1 MVRSPRALAP
11 TVVAVLLFATTAA
24 LVTRHFHAASR
35 AAVGRLSPPP
45 PPALAHATRDD
56 IVLTERVLTP
66 PPWMLNASACA
77 DGPRRWVFT
86 GLTASATA
94 ATLARVLRGPGLA
107 QAEAS
112 IRCAPNGCVV
122 DAPAAVVTA
131 VIPSARA
138 PFYAS
143 LAATAANPGYA
154 SPFRRHPSRPAYA
167 DSPGLPPAAR
177 EVVAQTSWTQDGVL
191 MFADLPAACERMR
204 DDAER
209 TALTRAI
216 HRPWTMDV
224 ALRTAP
230 ASVER
235 LVATVSPRARA
246 AARAKLTRA
255 RDEGRATVPVE
266 DFLPEPARRRVG
278 TWAAASEETLNCFW
292 TALHFE
298 DGDPRERILSLPA
311 AESALRARYRPVGE
325 APARFG
331 DVMAFRN
338 ADGGLEHLAVHLFAG
353 VFYTKNGISTV
364 QPWRISRVE
373 DVALD
378 YPAARSVELWRRL
391 DEP

>member
-1 MVRSPRALAP
+1 MNRSPRALAP
-11 TVVAVLLFATTAA
+11 TVVAALLFAATGA
-24 LVTRHFHAASR
+24 LVTWRFREASGV
-35 AAVGRLSPPP
+35 AVGRLAPPP

-56 IVLTERVLTP
+56 ILLTERVLTP
-66 PPWMLNASACA
+66 PPWMLNEQACLS
-77 DGPRRWVFT
+77 GPRRWAFP
-86 GLTASATA
+86 GLTASTTA
-94 ATLARVLRGPGLA
+94 AVLARVLRGPGLA
-107 QAEAS
+107 LAQAS
-112 IRCAPNGCVV
+112 IRCAPDGCVV

-131 VIPSARA
+131 VIPSERA
-138 PFYAS
+138 SFYAS
-143 LAATAANPGYA
+143 LGATAANQGYA
-154 SPFRRHPSRPAYA
+154 FPFRRHPSRPAFA

-209 TALTRAI
+209 TALARAI

-235 LVATVSPRARA
+235 LVATVAPRARA
-246 AARAKLTRA
+246 VARAKLTRA
-255 RDEGRATVPVE
+255 RETGRATVPIDE
-266 DFLPEPARRRVG
+266 LLPEPARRRVG
-278 TWAAASEETLNCFW
+278 TWATASEETLNCFW

-298 DGDPRERILSLPA
+298 DGDPRERLLSLPA
-311 AESALRARYRPVGE
+311 VESALRARYRPLGE

-378 YPAARSVELWRRL
+378 YPATRSVELWRRL